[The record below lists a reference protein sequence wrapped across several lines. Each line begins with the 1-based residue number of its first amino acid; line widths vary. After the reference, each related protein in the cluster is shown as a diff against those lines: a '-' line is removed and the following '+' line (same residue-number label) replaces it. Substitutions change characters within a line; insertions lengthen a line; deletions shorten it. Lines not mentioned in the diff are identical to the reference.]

1 MTVIYGFLVSPVLLM
16 GLAMVEA
23 LGQGIGAPACQ
34 SAMVECTNEG
44 ERATGQGL
52 VAAASSIGAGIAA
65 LIAAP
70 LYAGPGPEITFVI
83 VAGVVFVLSVIA
95 TKLSGFKF
103 RKPIREVLPYG

>member
-1 MTVIYGFLVSPVLLM
+1 
-16 GLAMVEA
+16 
-23 LGQGIGAPACQ
+23 
-34 SAMVECTNEG
+34 MVECTDER

-70 LYAGPGPEITFVI
+70 LYAGPGPEITFII
-83 VAGVVFVLSVIA
+83 VSAVVFLLSAIA

-103 RKPIREVLPYG
+103 RKPIKEALPYG